1 MQPVTRYVTVDGSR
15 IAYQEF
21 GAGPVTIVVS
31 AGSFSHTDVIWEDPA
46 AALFYTRLATFAR
59 VVRYDRLGTSN
70 SDPLPPGWEPT
81 LAGFGQELEAVL
93 DAVGADEVVLMAM
106 LDAGPYTIAYAA
118 AVPDRVRGLILYNT
132 SARFIADDAYPIG
145 FPPDAFEE
153 FVAGL
158 EAQWGTDAQVVLNV
172 PSRVGDTRFA
182 LWYSK
187 FVRSLGT
194 PTTHARIMR
203 SLLDVDAR
211 PALAGLA
218 VPTLVMHRAGYA
230 VVDLAHGRYLADHI
244 AGARFVEIPG
254 VDGPV
259 FWETPDV
266 ILEEI
271 RAFVAPDAPRA
282 TVGRISTVLFTDI
295 VRSTEMAES
304 MGDEEWGAVVAVH
317 RTIADAVVDGA
328 GGHLVKWTG
337 DGILAVFPD
346 PEPALAAAD
355 RLRGQAGSL
364 GLAVR
369 IGLHTGRVEEV
380 DDDVRGLAVHIAA
393 RVMAA
398 APDDEVVVSRTVR
411 DLMLGSG
418 HRFRDLG
425 PHHLKGVDGE
435 WELYALVT

>member
-1 MQPVTRYVTVDGSR
+1 M
-15 IAYQEF
+15 
-21 GAGPVTIVVS
+21 VS

-271 RAFVAPDAPRA
+271 RAFVAPDA
-282 TVGRISTVLFTDI
+282 
-295 VRSTEMAES
+295 
-304 MGDEEWGAVVAVH
+304 
-317 RTIADAVVDGA
+317 
-328 GGHLVKWTG
+328 
-337 DGILAVFPD
+337 
-346 PEPALAAAD
+346 
-355 RLRGQAGSL
+355 
-364 GLAVR
+364 VR